1 VTLRWRKLPSWRAN
15 GAMMIFDVVLD
26 ANGKV
31 GGAMMSPAS
40 RGE

>member
-1 VTLRWRKLPSWRAN
+1 
-15 GAMMIFDVVLD
+15 MMIFDVVLD

-31 GGAMMSPAS
+31 GGAMMRPAS